1 MSFERLA
8 PSLHVRNEVLGFVRY
23 IAPEILQDA
32 GYEGFPVD
40 VRPLSFLRVG
50 IYSFLRAADGP
61 WWLPCSPGKVWSS
74 GIALYAMI
82 CGRLPFKA
90 LQLSFFRTQEIP
102 LVLFQVQALNIPS
115 SGGLLSDHQSSKLT
129 SFLSSG
135 LLNSRVHRKI
145 SVCCPYLNLSL
156 THIVTLCF
164 GDFGFLT
171 LH

>member
-61 WWLPCSPGKVWSS
+61 WSMVDSCWAP
-74 GIALYAMI
+74 
-82 CGRLPFKA
+82 
-90 LQLSFFRTQEIP
+90 
-102 LVLFQVQALNIPS
+102 
-115 SGGLLSDHQSSKLT
+115 T
-129 SFLSSG
+129 SETPNF
-135 LLNSRVHRKI
+135 
-145 SVCCPYLNLSL
+145 
-156 THIVTLCF
+156 
-164 GDFGFLT
+164 
-171 LH
+171 